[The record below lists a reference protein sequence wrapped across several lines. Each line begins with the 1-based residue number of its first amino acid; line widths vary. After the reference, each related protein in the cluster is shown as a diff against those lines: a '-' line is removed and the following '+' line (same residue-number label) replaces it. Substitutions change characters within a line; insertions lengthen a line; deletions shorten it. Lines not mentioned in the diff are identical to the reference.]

1 MSNSFF
7 CLGFFSRLEYVFL
20 KENDSFLLVFHG
32 AQSLKK
38 NFCILGLVFNW
49 RNSRQSLSH
58 SLWLA

>member
-7 CLGFFSRLEYVFL
+7 CLGFLSRLEYVFL

-38 NFCILGLVFNW
+38 KFFVF
-49 RNSRQSLSH
+49 
-58 SLWLA
+58 

>member
-7 CLGFFSRLEYVFL
+7 CLGFLSRLEYVFL

-38 NFCILGLVFNW
+38 NFLY
-49 RNSRQSLSH
+49 SRIGFH
-58 SLWLA
+58 VA

>member
-7 CLGFFSRLEYVFL
+7 WLGFLSRLEYVFL
-20 KENDSFLLVFHG
+20 KENDSFLLVFHS

-38 NFCILGLVFNW
+38 NFLYSRIGFQVA
-49 RNSRQSLSH
+49 NSRQSLSH